1 VLDNFPAAVAGADP
15 LNPRPTR
22 AFVEYSQARG
32 FLLDPARV
40 RRPEDKAC
48 ASNCTSSIGWNVE
61 SWLQELPFLKLRS
74 REVNPQSLSG
84 SVWVG

>member
-1 VLDNFPAAVAGADP
+1 VEATIEGLEKAWAFFQGCPKRLVVDNFPAAVAGTDP

-40 RRPEDKAC
+40 RKPKDKAC
-48 ASNCTSSIGWNVE
+48 ASNCSSWVGWNAK
-61 SWLQELPFLKLRS
+61 S
-74 REVNPQSLSG
+74 
-84 SVWVG
+84 